1 MSLKCYKSPFL
12 NFNNIKFFVYPTEY
26 SYKHSFTHLQF
37 VGWPDHGVPDN
48 TETAIEL
55 VRTVQKLVARNTNNV
70 TILVHCAAGIG
81 RTGTFISLYQLMEEL
96 DNHFLQYQNLLD
108 ISQNDS
114 QRFDEESIDIFKTVL
129 TLRKER
135 SGMVGY

>member
-1 MSLKCYKSPFL
+1 M
-12 NFNNIKFFVYPTEY
+12 YPTEY

-37 VGWPDHGVPDN
+37 VGWSDHGAPDK
-48 TETAIEL
+48 TDTAIEL
-55 VRTVQKLVARNTNNV
+55 VRIVRKLVAMNTNNV

-81 RTGTFISLYQLMEEL
+81 RTGTFISLYQLMEKL
-96 DNHFLQYQNLLD
+96 DNHFQQYRSLLD
-108 ISQNDS
+108 VSRNDS

>member
-1 MSLKCYKSPFL
+1 MLKLQYQHYQIL
-12 NFNNIKFFVYPTEY
+12 VYPTEY

-37 VGWPDHGVPDN
+37 VGWSDHGAPEKTD
-48 TETAIEL
+48 TAIEL
-55 VRTVQKLVARNTNNV
+55 VRTVRKLVARNTNSV

-135 SGMVGY
+135 SGMVGYKIVIF